1 MAENVKCKSCK
12 RLKKHWCK
20 AVLDSPDEDMLRDC
34 RHFVQK
40 TNADRIRAMSDE
52 ELAKF
57 LECFGLCHHCT
68 EHHRLG
74 DLRIYADEKCDEM
87 CEHHCLEWLQQP
99 AEVDNG

>member
-1 MAENVKCKSCK
+1 MLFFCYN
-12 RLKKHWCK
+12 KKDYC
-20 AVLDSPDEDMLRDC
+20 ANPANCDNCDV
-34 RHFVQK
+34 FVFGK
-40 TNADRIRAMSDE
+40 GGKVVSSNADRIRAMNDE

-87 CEHHCLEWLQQP
+87 CKYHCLEWLQQP